1 MKDFDFEAA
10 KQGAAVCTRDGLPAR
25 IICFNAENPLFR
37 IVAMIRNIA
46 TDMEFPQAYRKDGG
60 WLPVNTICNQDLMMR
75 DDDYKRRLAQGLY
88 CSAPNDQNDA
98 IAQPKRALIAAM
110 AMQGIISGRDAFAIG
125 TAIPNFSKQ
134 VAKSAVIFAD
144 DLIAELN
151 KKEEGELDCA
161 NALLGNTVLCTPN
174 CNSIRKKTVVTKF
187 LRQILPPNAVLDYL
201 DDVWDSEECENDP
214 LDAILNNAWWWHS
227 GGKNRQYHVDA
238 MPVGDVTDD
247 IYCVIYKDDKE
258 IGNLTLAFDDAI
270 SIGLWNGKE
279 GKK

>member
-1 MKDFDFEAA
+1 M
-10 KQGAAVCTRDGLPAR
+10 
-25 IICFNAENPLFR
+25 
-37 IVAMIRNIA
+37 
-46 TDMEFPQAYRKDGG
+46 
-60 WLPVNTICNQDLMMR
+60 
-75 DDDYKRRLAQGLY
+75 
-88 CSAPNDQNDA
+88 
-98 IAQPKRALIAAM
+98 
-110 AMQGIISGRDAFAIG
+110 
-125 TAIPNFSKQ
+125 
-134 VAKSAVIFAD
+134 
-144 DLIAELN
+144 
-151 KKEEGELDCA
+151 
-161 NALLGNTVLCTPN
+161 
-174 CNSIRKKTVVTKF
+174 
-187 LRQILPPNAVLDYL
+187 LDYL